1 MQVYQH
7 LPEIKLIVATVL
19 HTIIYYSKTIQ
30 HFNIL
35 SYERETVLPE
45 MQEGKSVVGFITSNH
60 LGIGLL
66 HHTYHFTN
74 SKSSSTKKFLMIL
87 SVLIV
92 PILLSFITQG
102 SGALNFP

>member
-35 SYERETVLPE
+35 SYERETVLTE
-45 MQEGKSVVGFITSNH
+45 M
-60 LGIGLL
+60 
-66 HHTYHFTN
+66 
-74 SKSSSTKKFLMIL
+74 
-87 SVLIV
+87 
-92 PILLSFITQG
+92 
-102 SGALNFP
+102 

>member
-45 MQEGKSVVGFITSNH
+45 MQEGKSIVGFITSNH

-66 HHTYHFTN
+66 HHTISLIPKALVLRN
-74 SKSSSTKKFLMIL
+74 FLWFYL
-87 SVLIV
+87 
-92 PILLSFITQG
+92 FW
-102 SGALNFP
+102 